1 MNQTFIHTTV
11 IFSYKWFSFDFDFY
25 CTGYIFFIVKQYGK
39 KAEVKKIF
47 ERSGTGRDDI
57 NYIEQLNYNY
67 LLKTVN

>member
-1 MNQTFIHTTV
+1 MVF
-11 IFSYKWFSFDFDFY
+11 FWLWFLP
-25 CTGYIFFIVKQYGK
+25 YIFFIVKQYGK